1 MSAVGPTLEAF
12 FTERLMSQKRASQ
25 HTIAAYRDG
34 FRLLLAFAQ
43 DRSGKAPSQ
52 LEFDDLDAPA
62 IGAFLDYLERER
74 GNSAQTRNARLAAI
88 HSLFRFAALRHPEHA
103 ALIARVLAI
112 PPKRFD
118 RVIVPFLERAETDAL
133 LAAPDRDRWS
143 GRRDHA
149 LLTVAIQ
156 TGMRVSELR
165 GLTCQDAQ
173 LGSGAHIRCQGKG
186 RKQRSTPL
194 TRSTAKV
201 LAAWM
206 RERAGEPG
214 DPLFPPA
221 VAGRSAETPSSCW
234 SPVRHDRR
242 ADAPDAA
249 RQIGLAPHTS
259 SYLRHEL
266 AAVWGRPRRHGAVAG
281 PCQSAQRRALHPCG
295 HGHQGTRSGA
305 NRPDR
310 LESTALPAPGSPH
323 GVPRNPRRRLCRG
336 ILSRVAAGQEPR
348 DRTRHNSALGII
360 AELGV
365 RDRDRLGV
373 QVDVAAARR
382 QASPCRMPVTASSP
396 MSVRQVSA
404 RNAGWSVRPRPS
416 GR

>member
-1 MSAVGPTLEAF
+1 VSAVAPTLEAF
-12 FTERLMSQKRASQ
+12 FTQRLISQKHASR

-34 FRLLLAFAQ
+34 FRLLLTFTQ
-43 DRSGKAPSQ
+43 DRCGKPPSQ

-62 IGAFLDYLERER
+62 IGAFLDYLEHER
-74 GNSAQTRNARLAAI
+74 GNSAQSRNARLAAI

-149 LLTVAIQ
+149 LLTVAVQ

-165 GLTCQDAQ
+165 GLTCQDVQ

-206 RERAGEPG
+206 RERAGDPG
-214 DPLFPPA
+214 DPLFPTSRGRALSRDAIALLVTKYATIAAETRPALRAKPVSPHTLRHTCAMNLLRSGVDPA
-221 VAGRSAETPSSCW
+221 VITLWLGHANLRSVERYIHADMGIKERALARTAPIGSS
-234 SPVRHDRR
+234 
-242 ADAPDAA
+242 
-249 RQIGLAPHTS
+249 
-259 SYLRHEL
+259 
-266 AAVWGRPRRHGAVAG
+266 PRRYR
-281 PCQSAQRRALHPCG
+281 P
-295 HGHQGTRSGA
+295 
-305 NRPDR
+305 PDR
-310 LESTALPAPGSPH
+310 LMAFLE
-323 GVPRNPRRRLCRG
+323 
-336 ILSRVAAGQEPR
+336 
-348 DRTRHNSALGII
+348 ALGGDY
-360 AELGV
+360 AEDSRAAAPQARSTV
-365 RDRDRLGV
+365 TRLGI
-373 QVDVAAARR
+373 
-382 QASPCRMPVTASSP
+382 TAP
-396 MSVRQVSA
+396 SA
-404 RNAGWSVRPRPS
+404 
-416 GR
+416 

>member
-1 MSAVGPTLEAF
+1 MSAVAPTLEAF
-12 FTERLMSQKRASQ
+12 FAERLMSQKRASQ
-25 HTIAAYRDG
+25 HTIAAYLGDG

-62 IGAFLDYLERER
+62 IGAFLDYLEHER
-74 GNSAQTRNARLAAI
+74 GNSAQSRNARLAAI

-173 LGSGAHIRCQGKG
+173 LGSGAHIRCTGKG

-206 RERAGEPG
+206 RERAGDPG
-214 DPLFPPA
+214 DPLFPTSRGQALSRDAIELLVTKYATIAAETRPTLRAKSVSPHTLRHTCAMNLLRSGVDPA
-221 VAGRSAETPSSCW
+221 VMALWLGHANLRSVERYIHADMGIKERALARTAPIGSS
-234 SPVRHDRR
+234 
-242 ADAPDAA
+242 
-249 RQIGLAPHTS
+249 
-259 SYLRHEL
+259 
-266 AAVWGRPRRHGAVAG
+266 PRRYR
-281 PCQSAQRRALHPCG
+281 P
-295 HGHQGTRSGA
+295 
-305 NRPDR
+305 PDR
-310 LESTALPAPGSPH
+310 LMAFLE
-323 GVPRNPRRRLCRG
+323 
-336 ILSRVAAGQEPR
+336 
-348 DRTRHNSALGII
+348 ALGGDY
-360 AELGV
+360 AE
-365 RDRDRLGV
+365 
-373 QVDVAAARR
+373 Q
-382 QASPCRMPVTASSP
+382 S
-396 MSVRQVSA
+396 
-404 RNAGWSVRPRPS
+404 
-416 GR
+416 